1 MKHAITLAFLATTA
15 WTAHAQDAKPAPRA
29 SEAKPSCAAP
39 KAAPKELVKTD
50 LAAGTGRDVK
60 FRSAILVGY
69 TGWLYDGCAKDFK
82 GAKFDSS
89 EGRTTPFGFMVGV
102 GKVIKGWDEG
112 VIGMKEKEAKRLLII
127 PPDKA
132 SGETGAGGG
141 LIPPNATLVFEVETF
156 QIVHQPADEPKEP
169 AKK

>member
-1 MKHAITLAFLATTA
+1 MKQALTVAFLAAAALTA
-15 WTAHAQDAKPAPRA
+15 QAQDAKPAPKA
-29 SEAKPSCAAP
+29 ADAKPACASPQAP
-39 KAAPKELVKTD
+39 PKDLVKKD

-60 FRSAILVGY
+60 PRSAILVGY

-89 EGRTTPFGFMVGV
+89 EGRNTPFGFMVGA

-112 VIGMKEKEAKRLLII
+112 VIGMKEKNSKRLLII

-132 SGETGAGGG
+132 YGEKGAGGG

-156 QIVHQPADEPKEP
+156 QIVHQPDEPKDEV
-169 AKK
+169 KK